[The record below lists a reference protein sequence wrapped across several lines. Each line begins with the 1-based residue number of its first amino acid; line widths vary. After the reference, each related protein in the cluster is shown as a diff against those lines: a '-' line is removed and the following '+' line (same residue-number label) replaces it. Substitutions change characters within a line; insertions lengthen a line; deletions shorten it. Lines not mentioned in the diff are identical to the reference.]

1 MVNEGNK
8 LPTYESS
15 QVSLQVS
22 PSDLKRLTAG
32 EGEAD
37 LGQLIS
43 KVINQVRV
51 AAESEKWPLDR
62 IEIDLYQDP
71 EVASWEYLV
80 VLLVFDSPFEVA
92 NKYLKELYHRLD
104 SFSQKL
110 KEKELNLFRRLVYFD
125 IETT

>member
-1 MVNEGNK
+1 LVGKRNK
-8 LPTYESS
+8 RPAYESL

-22 PSDLKRLTAG
+22 PSDLKRLTVG

-43 KVINQVRV
+43 KVIDQVRV
-51 AAESEKWPLDR
+51 VAKSERWPLDR

-71 EVASWEYLV
+71 EVVSWEYLV
-80 VLLVFDSPFEVA
+80 VLLVFNRPFEVA
-92 NKYLKELYHRLD
+92 NEYLKESYPRLD
-104 SFSQKL
+104 SFSQKFKEEEL
-110 KEKELNLFRRLVYFD
+110 KLFRKLVYFD

>member
-1 MVNEGNK
+1 VVNEGNK
-8 LPTYESS
+8 RPAYKSS
-15 QVSLQVS
+15 QVSIQVS
-22 PSDLKRLTAG
+22 PSDLKRLTVG

-43 KVINQVRV
+43 KVIDQVRV
-51 AAESEKWPLDR
+51 VAKSERWPLNR
-62 IEIDLYQDP
+62 VEIDLYQDP
-71 EVASWEYLV
+71 EVVSWQYLV

-92 NKYLKELYHRLD
+92 NKYLKELYHNLD

-110 KEKELNLFRRLVYFD
+110 KEEEQKLFRRLVYFD